1 MSVWKSST
9 TPGSYSHYFASQRPI
24 APEDTCIGDSIT
36 EQSNADAGDITT
48 HVQWQDF
55 SALSHPIRSAKLDIY
70 FVEAVL
76 SSTGPLLENPAESV
90 FWQWTFWLLHIRKK
104 AATEQDYYPW
114 LEWVVFRPA
123 AHAVSAI
130 RDRLYQEADIE
141 VPQTLRGFSTTR
153 SVSETKP
160 RGVTDILHM
169 LDRGED
175 AAESACTAHEVKRSK
190 VLRVRDLNVLENLVY
205 LASLEG
211 GWAFRDA
218 EVGLQEKARRLLC
231 QCIDELITNDVT
243 HIILATPEQYALL
256 FLDGFHQFRT
266 SHVYTIL
273 GSVTQARDM
282 AELVLFYTHA
292 LLTRQTPY
300 PRSPSPSTSVYRITV
315 PAFSPR
321 LFQPQEALFCNGPLI
336 HRSKL
341 AALRPIPNKSI
352 PRPLSVQFH
361 TSHASCWHEGDIIVS
376 FGRLIFWFFE
386 THIVAK
392 AAYQPSA
399 LDRLLHEFAVYDF
412 LRALQG
418 VVIPS
423 LFGLYRNLN
432 DGSSILIIS
441 YAGGTLADFDTLCL
455 KDRQKL
461 LLRVVRLHQAGVVH
475 NDLEPRNIV
484 FSERSGPRII
494 DFDNATLGH
503 TCTGLSCKE
512 LCDISHRLGLDLGAE
527 LSRTELSLP
536 ARSWLLFLSLCV
548 LILFI
553 LCMAIH
559 SVR

>member
-9 TPGSYSHYFASQRPI
+9 TPGCYSHYFASQRPI

-123 AHAVSAI
+123 AHAVSAV

-231 QCIDELITNDVT
+231 QCIDKLITNDVT

-256 FLDGFHQFRT
+256 FLDGFHQFRI
-266 SHVYTIL
+266 SRVYIIL

-352 PRPLSVQFH
+352 PRLYPSNSTLLMLHVGMKETSLSPSVD
-361 TSHASCWHEGDIIVS
+361 SS
-376 FGRLIFWFFE
+376 
-386 THIVAK
+386 
-392 AAYQPSA
+392 SA

-432 DGSSILIIS
+432 DGSSILVIS

-484 FSERSGPRII
+484 FSERLGPRII

-512 LCDISHRLGLDLGAE
+512 LCDISHRLGLDLSE
-527 LSRTELSLP
+527 SRTLEDRTLAAST
-536 ARSWLLFLSLCV
+536 V
-548 LILFI
+548 LVAVSIVMCLDT
-553 LCMAIH
+553 LHPMH
-559 SVR
+559 GDT